1 MNPMALLALNALQQ
15 TQQASVPTVA
25 PDMSGAVGLSSRNFL
40 ALQEQLANQ
49 RKADVAAQ
57 QNATQMADTRTQQS
71 IENMLAARKLAD
83 AQDQFQQGHELDTRR
98 VQSTADYNKAL
109 ADHYAWQQSQPQYMK
124 PGQYLMPDGQMQNI
138 EPQGIDRQEIE
149 ANIAYKKALTAYYQ
163 NQASRVRAGEPADF
177 SRANQRTKFW
187 GDNWNALVRDV
198 DTQLG
203 IQELR
208 RAQRPVPPELL
219 AMRQEL
225 IARGAARMTKERLKD
240 GTPYLPKNWPFL
252 EPAGTPGPGTG
263 DGTGAGPGVHV
274 IRVEDLKEGW

>member
-15 TQQASVPTVA
+15 AQQASAPTVA

-57 QNATQMADTRTQQS
+57 QSATQMADTRTQQS

-83 AQDQFQQGHELDTRR
+83 AQAQFQQGHELDTRR

-109 ADHYAWQQSQPQYMK
+109 ADHYAWQQSQPQHMK

-138 EPQGIDRQEIE
+138 EPQGLDRQEIE
-149 ANIAYKKALTAYYQ
+149 ANIAYKRALTAHYQ
-163 NQASRVRAGEPADF
+163 DQASRVRAGEPADF

-219 AMRQEL
+219 TKRQEL
-225 IARGAARMTKERLKD
+225 IARGAARMTQERLED

-252 EPAGTPGPGTG
+252 GSAGTPGPGTG
-263 DGTGAGPGVHV
+263 DGTGAGSGVHV
-274 IRVEDLKEGW
+274 IRVEDLEEGW